1 MHQHLEIAYLF
12 HMVLRCCIVIAQW
25 VPYIRKYR
33 HLAIWISQKKK
44 HQGKPK
50 ITHNNPWDMF
60 KTAKNIFWLQRK
72 IGGSPQDLSVNCN
85 LTSPQ
90 WNYIKYDYA
99 YLPYIYHV
107 KTKLV
112 LSENCMFP
120 IPMDCHVLETTLYLQ
135 CDRYTSISN
144 TSQSNLLTG
153 SMGLD
158 DVGHQRA
165 STNLRRLRRPFCL
178 GNVQVG
184 LGQVWGRFSQPL
196 FKF

>member
-1 MHQHLEIAYLF
+1 MRYVQNCKKHFLVAKKNWRFTPGFVSELQ
-12 HMVLRCCIVIAQW
+12 
-25 VPYIRKYR
+25 P
-33 HLAIWISQKKK
+33 HLAPMKL
-44 HQGKPK
+44 HK
-50 ITHNNPWDMF
+50 I
-60 KTAKNIFWLQRK
+60 
-72 IGGSPQDLSVNCN
+72 
-85 LTSPQ
+85 
-90 WNYIKYDYA
+90 DYA

>member
-1 MHQHLEIAYLF
+1 MCILYYMYISIYIYTYLVTCDDLFKPKPSQVEIGWDIDNCFTQIHRNRIKTHMLCDSPQMHQHLEIAYLF

-33 HLAIWISQKKK
+33 HLAIWISQKK

-90 WNYIKYDYA
+90 WNYIK
-99 YLPYIYHV
+99 
-107 KTKLV
+107 
-112 LSENCMFP
+112 
-120 IPMDCHVLETTLYLQ
+120 
-135 CDRYTSISN
+135 
-144 TSQSNLLTG
+144 
-153 SMGLD
+153 
-158 DVGHQRA
+158 
-165 STNLRRLRRPFCL
+165 
-178 GNVQVG
+178 
-184 LGQVWGRFSQPL
+184 
-196 FKF
+196 